1 MSPDGVGYLEAI
13 VIDVA
18 DFERTEAFWSQLLGC
33 EFGPSFEP
41 TFRRAQLPSGVAL
54 VLQLRPDPKGT
65 RDRVHVDVEVDD
77 IDAALVRV
85 EAIGGVLAGRVENEF
100 GAHIVCAD
108 PDGNEFCLTPQ

>member
-1 MSPDGVGYLEAI
+1 MSPDGIGFVEAI

-18 DFERTEAFWSQLLGC
+18 DFERAESFWSRLVGC

-54 VLQLRPDPKGT
+54 VLQHRPDLKDV
-65 RDRVHVDVEVDD
+65 RNRVHVDVEVED
-77 IDAALVRV
+77 IDAALARV
-85 EAIGGVLAGRVENEF
+85 EAIGGALVSRVENEF

>member
-1 MSPDGVGYLEAI
+1 MSPDSIGFVEAI

-18 DFERTEAFWSQLLGC
+18 DFERAEAFWSQLVGC

-41 TFRRAQLPSGVAL
+41 TFRRAHLPSRVAL

-65 RDRVHVDVEVDD
+65 RNRVHVDVEVED
-77 IDAALVRV
+77 IGAALARV
-85 EAIGGVLAGRVENEF
+85 EAIGGALVGRVENEF
-100 GAHIVCAD
+100 GVHIVCAD